1 MSRKGK
7 RKSLKMAEEQKK
19 AAENVEETAAE
30 EQELPE
36 AENAEAEVAV
46 AAEET
51 ADNTTDDT
59 AGEAPKYEAMTL
71 TAEEVKALKEKLDKL
86 EADRADAVKQAQR
99 LQAEFENYRK
109 RNASLSQDSR
119 DEGVRE
125 TVKQLLPVLDSFER
139 ALKTAPEGEAF
150 ADGMRNIE
158 KQLVSALEKCG
169 TEEVE
174 TEGDFDPNLHDA
186 VMKEQKEGVEPGK
199 ITEVFQK
206 GYRVK
211 GRIVRFS
218 MVKVSE

>member
-7 RKSLKMAEEQKK
+7 RKSLKMAEEKKK
-19 AAENVEETAAE
+19 AAEMNEEPAVE

-36 AENAEAEVAV
+36 AEETEAP
-46 AAEET
+46 AAEKPE
-51 ADNTTDDT
+51 
-59 AGEAPKYEAMTL
+59 EPKEEPKYEAMTL

-86 EADRADAVKQAQR
+86 EADRADAVRQAQR

-119 DEGVRE
+119 DDGVRE

-139 ALKTAPEGEAF
+139 ALLTAPEGEAF

-158 KQLVSALEKCG
+158 KQLVTALTKCG
-169 TEEVE
+169 MEEIPA
-174 TEGDFDPNLHDA
+174 EGDFDPNLHDA
-186 VMKEQKEGVEPGK
+186 VMKDQKEGVEPGK
-199 ITEVFQK
+199 IIEVFQK

-211 GRIVRFS
+211 GRIVRFA

>member
-7 RKSLKMAEEQKK
+7 RKSLKMAEEKKK
-19 AAENVEETAAE
+19 AAEMNEEIPAEEELELPATEEEEPEETVEKTE
-30 EQELPE
+30 EP
-36 AENAEAEVAV
+36 V
-46 AAEET
+46 
-51 ADNTTDDT
+51 
-59 AGEAPKYEAMTL
+59 YEAMTL
-71 TAEEVKALKEKLDKL
+71 TAEEVKALKEKIDKL
-86 EADRADAVKQAQR
+86 ETDKADAVKQAQR

-119 DEGVRE
+119 DDGVRE

-139 ALKTAPEGEAF
+139 ALMTAPEGEAF

-158 KQLVSALEKCG
+158 KQLVSALTKCG
-169 TEEVE
+169 LEEVPA
-174 TEGDFDPNLHDA
+174 EGDFDPNLHDA
-186 VMKEQKEGVEPGK
+186 VMKEEKEGVEPGK
-199 ITEVFQK
+199 IIEVFQK